1 VKHFQARIFLLMVA
15 VMAIGPVVYAKD
27 LTHRLGLGFKNNTSV
42 SIPSLAGVYFYSK
55 ELAFTASL
63 GLDTQKNASTFQASG
78 GARYILFF
86 ENNMNAY
93 VSGQFGL
100 INAEDATGKASGVE
114 MLGTGG
120 VEFFFT
126 GLENLGFTIEAG
138 LGLSTVRNTRMRTV
152 ADDPLRAGF
161 TFYF

>member
-1 VKHFQARIFLLMVA
+1 MKHFQARIFLLMVA
-15 VMAIGPVVYAKD
+15 AIAMTPMASAKD
-27 LTHRLGLGFKNNTSV
+27 LTHRLGVGFKNNTSV
-42 SIPSLAGVYFYSK
+42 SIPSIAGVYFYSK
-55 ELAFTASL
+55 DLAFTASV

-93 VSGQFGL
+93 ISGQFGV
-100 INAEDATGKASGVE
+100 INSEDATGKASGVE
-114 MLGTGG
+114 MLGLGG
-120 VEFFFT
+120 VDFFFT

-138 LGLSTVRNTRMRTV
+138 LGLSTLRNTRMRTI

>member
-1 VKHFQARIFLLMVA
+1 MKHFQARIFLLVMSVIAMGSVA
-15 VMAIGPVVYAKD
+15 TAKD
-27 LTHRLGLGFKNNTSV
+27 LTHRLGVGFKNNTSV
-42 SIPSLAGVYFYSK
+42 SIPSLAGVYYYSK
-55 ELAFTASL
+55 DLAFTASV

-78 GARYILFF
+78 GARYIMFF

-93 VSGQFGL
+93 VAGQFGV
-100 INAEDATGKASGVE
+100 INSEDATGKATGVE
-114 MLGTGG
+114 ILGTGG

-138 LGLSTVRNTRMRTV
+138 LGLSTLRNTRMRTV

>member
-1 VKHFQARIFLLMVA
+1 MKQFQARIFLLVVA
-15 VMAIGPVVYAKD
+15 AMAIGQVAMAKD
-27 LTHRLGLGFKNNTSV
+27 LTHRLGVGFKNNTSV

-55 ELAFTASL
+55 DLAFTASV

-93 VSGQFGL
+93 VSGQLGV
-100 INAEDATGKASGVE
+100 INAEDATGKATGVE
-114 MLGTGG
+114 VLGLGG

-138 LGLSTVRNTRMRTV
+138 LGLSTLRNTRMRTV